1 MVNDWMGR
9 YADFCAALVRY
20 ANVAA
25 RNAYVKIKYPDYG
38 FELTAQAWQVLEY
51 LLTHSDES
59 RNMTEI
65 SEALGIPVSS
75 FSKHS
80 QQLVKL
86 GLLEKY
92 RVKTNK
98 KNIILKPT
106 ALAEKFYAETV
117 NNMVGL
123 VFQELFEHMETM
135 TDEQLESLTKGIGA
149 LANGLETNG
158 NDDCELIKIDDQ

>member
-1 MVNDWMGR
+1 MIDDWMGR
-9 YADFCAALVRY
+9 YADFCSALVRY

-25 RNAYVKIKYPDYG
+25 RNAYIKIQYPEYG

-80 QQLVKL
+80 QQLVQL

-117 NNMVGL
+117 DKMVGL
-123 VFQELFEHMETM
+123 VFQELFENMNTL
-135 TDEQLESLTKGIGA
+135 TDKQLESLTKGIGS
-149 LANGLETNG
+149 LADGLEPNG
-158 NDDCELIKIDDQ
+158 NDDGELIKIDDQ